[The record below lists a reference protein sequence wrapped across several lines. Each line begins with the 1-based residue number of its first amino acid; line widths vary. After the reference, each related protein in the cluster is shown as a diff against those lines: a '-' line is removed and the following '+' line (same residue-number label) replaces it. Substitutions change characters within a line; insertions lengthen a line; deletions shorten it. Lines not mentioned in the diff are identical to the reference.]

1 VSDSAMRSPRSL
13 VTDVLRR
20 KPQTSYTSDMTQTLP
35 STAVLIHADEATAPL
50 IQVTVPA
57 PTADDLAASE
67 AMRRRMRLADVFAH
81 LADEEA
87 F

>member
-1 VSDSAMRSPRSL
+1 MNTS
-13 VTDVLRR
+13 TDVLRR

-67 AMRRRMRLADVFAH
+67 ALRRRIRLSGLYDH
-81 LADEEA
+81 LDQEEA

>member
-1 VSDSAMRSPRSL
+1 
-13 VTDVLRR
+13 LRR
-20 KPQTSYTSDMTQTLP
+20 KPQTSYTSDMTQLP

-67 AMRRRMRLADVFAH
+67 ALRRRIRLSGLYDH
-81 LADEEA
+81 LDSESE